1 MIKIKLPENVKYIL
15 HTLNDNGYE
24 AYVVGGAC
32 RDAMLGEEPHDWDI
46 ATSAKPNEVMEV
58 FKNFDIIPTGLKH
71 GTVTINIDDIF
82 MAEVT
87 TFRVD
92 GEYSD
97 GRRPDNVEFTANI
110 IEDLKRRDFTINAMA
125 YNDRIGLID
134 PFHGRRDIR
143 NKVVR
148 CVGNPY
154 DRFNEDAL
162 RILRAIRF
170 AAQLEFYIDDET
182 SNAIYGCMHMIDK
195 ISRERIQSE
204 LCKILSSNYCGCR
217 QLSEYSDVI
226 NEFIPGFHL
235 PFKKRILMNRFVNG
249 YIDSN
254 NIIDDII
261 TRLALLFNNAENA
274 EHILTKLKFSKNVI
288 VKTSQLVNCYNNIEY
303 ESLTDKSYIKYL
315 MNKLNDEQFI
325 RLLTIKWK
333 CAVITNKHPEY
344 EDCVLK
350 AYDIYSKIIANN
362 ECYTL
367 KQLAVNGYDLIN
379 IGVNESKEIGIAL
392 DMLLD
397 LVIHDSVENDKD
409 ALLKVIKEGL

>member
-1 MIKIKLPENVKYIL
+1 MMKINLPENVKYIL

-24 AYVVGGAC
+24 AFVVGGAC

-58 FKNFDIIPTGLKH
+58 FKNFDIIPTGIKH
-71 GTVTINIDDIF
+71 GTVTINIDDVF
-82 MAEVT
+82 MAEIT

-92 GEYSD
+92 GEYSY

-125 YNDRIGLID
+125 YNDRVGLID

-182 SNAIYGCMHMIDK
+182 SNAIYGCMHMLDK
-195 ISRERIQSE
+195 ISKERIQSE
-204 LCKILSSNYCGCR
+204 LCKILSSNYCGCN
-217 QLSEYSDVI
+217 QLSEYCDVI

-235 PFKKRILMNRFVNG
+235 YFNKRMVMKQFENDNVFTDDVV
-249 YIDSN
+249 
-254 NIIDDII
+254 DDII
-261 TRLALLFNNAENA
+261 TRLALLFNNSDEAESA
-274 EHILTKLKFSKNVI
+274 LTRLKFSKQII
-288 VKTSQLVNCYNNIEY
+288 VKTSQLVDYFTSIEY
-303 ESLTDKSYIKYL
+303 ESLSDKAYIKRL
-315 MNKLNDEQFI
+315 MNELDEKQFK
-325 RLLTIKWK
+325 RLLTIKGK
-333 CAVITNKHPEY
+333 FASINRGDIGY
-344 EDCVLK
+344 VLK
-350 AYDIYSKIIANN
+350 AYDIYEEIIANK

-367 KQLAVNGYDLIN
+367 KQLDVNGNDLI
-379 IGVNESKEIGIAL
+379 SIGIKASKDIGMIL
-392 DMLLD
+392 DMLLN
-397 LVIHDSVENDKD
+397 LVIHNDVKNDKET
-409 ALLKVIKEGL
+409 LLKVVKEGL